1 MSTAE
6 PQTFVDVAEAA
17 RILGVSRS
25 TVWRWIKAE
34 KLPAYH
40 IGPKHIR
47 IKRQDLAALVRP
59 ARTKEV
65 TMEQECQ
72 ELFADYDPEKVKEAL
87 KRTTGSWADLDTD
100 KLLADL
106 YQAREEGSRPATRP

>member
-1 MSTAE
+1 
-6 PQTFVDVAEAA
+6 
-17 RILGVSRS
+17 
-25 TVWRWIKAE
+25 
-34 KLPAYH
+34 
-40 IGPKHIR
+40 
-47 IKRQDLAALVRP
+47 
-59 ARTKEV
+59 
-65 TMEQECQ
+65 MEQECQ